1 MKDKKLP
8 NRMIREALIYLL
20 IMTIPLLFLSIR
32 HNGLLYLFSWLSYFQ
47 TSEGVQAVNVLPSVL
62 LILVITLY
70 YIFAFKQLI
79 SGIMLKNKKE
89 TDEDYKEDIDYC
101 NVSVKRTKVGEI
113 VLYGIFSIVLVM
125 QVFFDTI
132 NFANTSLIPMIIKL
146 LMLLA
151 CIVLTLYFYLKP
163 AIEEYDKVK

>member
-8 NRMIREALIYLL
+8 NRMIREASIYLL

-47 TSEGVQAVNVLPSVL
+47 TNDGIQAVNVLPSVL